1 MGVST
6 GASFTGMTVKGKVT
20 VLELT
25 VLSLAV
31 TLIIPVPLKLDAGV
45 RVRTASVTNTV
56 IFSVL
61 LTALYV
67 NESPS
72 TSVAERVTANGVS
85 SAVVWS
91 AIEASTGASFTGLTV
106 NVNDA
111 GLEFSVPS
119 FAVTVMVADPLKFS
133 TGVMVRTLPVI
144 NVETADVS
152 LSAEYVMLSPSS
164 SVADKLTEI
173 D

>member
-1 MGVST
+1 WLSMAANT
-6 GASFTGMTVKGKVT
+6 GTSLIEVTVTVNVT

-31 TLIIPVPLKLDAGV
+31 TLIIPLPLKLDTGA
-45 RVRTASVTNTV
+45 RVRTEPDTDTI

-72 TSVAERVTANGVS
+72 TSDAERVTVNGVS
-85 SAVVWS
+85 SAVDWS
-91 AIEASTGASFTGLTV
+91 AIEASTGASFTGFTV

-111 GLEFSVPS
+111 GLELSVPS
-119 FAVTVMVADPLKFS
+119 LAVTVIVADPLKFS
-133 TGVMVRTLPVI
+133 IGVMVRTLPVI
-144 NVETADVS
+144 KVETAAVS
-152 LSAEYVMLSPSS
+152 LTAE
-164 SVADKLTEI
+164 
-173 D
+173 

>member
-1 MGVST
+1 MAANT
-6 GASFTGMTVKGKVT
+6 GTSLIEVTVTVNVT

-31 TLIIPVPLKLDAGV
+31 TLIIPLPLKLDTGA
-45 RVRTASVTNTV
+45 RVRTEPDTDTI

-72 TSVAERVTANGVS
+72 TSDAERVTVNGVS
-85 SAVVWS
+85 SAVDWS
-91 AIEASTGASFTGLTV
+91 AIEVSTGASFTGFTV

-111 GLEFSVPS
+111 GLELSVPS
-119 FAVTVMVADPLKFS
+119 LAITVIVADPLKFS
-133 TGVMVRTLPVI
+133 IGVMVRTLPVI
-144 NVETADVS
+144 KVETAAVS
-152 LSAEYVMLSPSS
+152 LTAE
-164 SVADKLTEI
+164 
-173 D
+173 

>member
-1 MGVST
+1 MDANT
-6 GASFTGMTVKGKVT
+6 GTSLVDVTVTVKVT

-45 RVRTASVTNTV
+45 RVRTEPVTNTV

-72 TSVAERVTANGVS
+72 TSDAERVTVNGVS
-85 SAVVWS
+85 SAVDWS
-91 AIEASTGASFTGLTV
+91 AIEASTGASFTGFTV

-111 GLEFSVPS
+111 GLELSVPS
-119 FAVTVMVADPLKFS
+119 LAVTVIVADPLKFS
-133 TGVMVRTLPVI
+133 FGMRFNELPMTNTVTDS
-144 NVETADVS
+144 VA
-152 LSAEYVMLSPSS
+152 LSAE
-164 SVADKLTEI
+164 
-173 D
+173 